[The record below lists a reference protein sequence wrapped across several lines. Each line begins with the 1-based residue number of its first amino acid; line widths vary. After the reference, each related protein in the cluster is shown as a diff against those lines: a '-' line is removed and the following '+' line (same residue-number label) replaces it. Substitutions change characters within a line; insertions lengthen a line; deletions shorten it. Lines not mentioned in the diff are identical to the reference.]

1 MHIGTIKMIHLRPLQ
16 VASIGCPYKYLHMS
30 RSCKFGL
37 RIPDTGD
44 RPYGTESQKGNF
56 KGITSTMLP
65 LCISGSSV
73 PPPWG
78 PTIVF
83 PCLCICYQIVQ
94 CVQLVGC
101 LPGGILKQLSN
112 ATWLP
117 LLVVACLITREA
129 GGGAQKKT
137 SGKHQI
143 HRYISNN
150 L

>member
-78 PTIVF
+78 PHHCF
-83 PCLCICYQIVQ
+83 S
-94 CVQLVGC
+94 
-101 LPGGILKQLSN
+101 LPVHLLSN
-112 ATWLP
+112 CSMCTARRLP
-117 LLVVACLITREA
+117 AWWHIKAIV
-129 GGGAQKKT
+129 
-137 SGKHQI
+137 
-143 HRYISNN
+143 
-150 L
+150 